1 LPPVYRNEIV
11 GLNLVVS
18 TGSLALGWAAALGGV
33 FGMNLINA
41 RLADQGWVLAV
52 VLAAMVVISAALLL
66 AVALYARRRKLLSIP
81 DRL

>member
-1 LPPVYRNEIV
+1 
-11 GLNLVVS
+11 
-18 TGSLALGWAAALGGV
+18 
-33 FGMNLINA
+33 MNLINA